1 MKLNHKKLPNGWAY
15 LVSIRQIK
23 DFIRQTA
30 ADVRIVEFTGT
41 GRKPCK
47 ITKGLYT
54 GANLDARVDGDQWCY
69 RFSFIGLPEKLLPSD
84 RTELAKIVLAD
95 IADFT
100 SRPSGQILDTTVL
113 PEHRIMFFHFA
124 EGKLSPDFSTRKQN
138 FMDDAIEKNE
148 RNRWWE
154 KTTQPTDEH

>member
-1 MKLNHKKLPNGWAY
+1 MKPNHKKLPNGWAY

-23 DFIRQTA
+23 ELIRQTE

-47 ITKGLYT
+47 ITQGLYT
-54 GANLDARVDGDQWCY
+54 GAQLDARVDGGQWCY
-69 RFSFIGLPEKLLPSD
+69 RFSFIGLPEKVLPSD
-84 RTELAKIVLAD
+84 RTELAELVLAD

-100 SRPSGQILDTTVL
+100 SRPSNQPLDTTIL
-113 PEHRIMFFHFA
+113 PEHRIMFFQFA
-124 EGKLSPDFSTRKQN
+124 DGKLSPSFSTKKQDS
-138 FMDDAIEKNE
+138 MDDRIERNK

-154 KTTQPTDEH
+154 KTTPPADEH

>member
-1 MKLNHKKLPNGWAY
+1 MNINHKKLPRGWVY
-15 LVSIRQIK
+15 IVSIRQIK
-23 DFIRQTA
+23 DFIRQTE

-47 ITKGLYT
+47 ITQGLYT

-69 RFSFIGLPEKLLPSD
+69 RFSFIGLPETVLLSD
-84 RTELAKIVLAD
+84 RTELAELVLAD

-100 SRPSGQILDTTVL
+100 SRPSGQPLDTTVS
-113 PEHRIMFFHFA
+113 PEHRIMFLRFD
-124 EGKLSPDFSTRKQN
+124 GRKLSPSFSTKKQDS
-138 FMDDAIEKNE
+138 MDDAIEMYD

-154 KTTQPTDEH
+154 KTTQPADEH